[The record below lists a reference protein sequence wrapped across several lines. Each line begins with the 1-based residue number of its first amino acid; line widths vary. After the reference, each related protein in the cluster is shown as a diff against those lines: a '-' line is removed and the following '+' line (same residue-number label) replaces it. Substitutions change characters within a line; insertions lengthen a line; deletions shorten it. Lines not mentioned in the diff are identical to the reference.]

1 MRRTLRLHFN
11 WLIVKLLG
19 KDLLSKEELSELK
32 DYGRLSLGDE
42 VSLIERSFALG
53 RQSALSKK
61 SEYKDLTLDKLS
73 KLQKRKY
80 SSVEKLA
87 IREAKLHTAR
97 RIQRLADEASADAY
111 NRVNKA
117 TRDLV
122 DDATTKDI
130 LTDEVALGVAEKKTR
145 QQLAT
150 SIANKLGRDF
160 SADMKKLAVTEM
172 HRAKQRGAA
181 MAIANKVGIYQR
193 SEGVDSQVSVVPN
206 KGACKDCL
214 NLYLD
219 EGGNPKVFTLK
230 SLLAQ
235 GSNADEGVS
244 HARGAGGLHTGWKPV
259 MPPAHPNCYC
269 ELTYVPPG
277 MAWES
282 GKLKV
287 VDELRYKESISKA
300 YDSSTMSAT
309 IKPKGGDSYQK
320 NEPPK
325 PGSIPGVAAPGNTPG
340 PGAPKGS
347 GGATAGA
354 AAEAPSPGKDL
365 QPCPYGGGEECIKH
379 GGNGATAHERGGS
392 IMQEHAAYLAKQGR
406 QDEAESVVLSPEEH
420 VAEVTRIR
428 NFDYDKPVSVLK
440 DHIQNGES
448 INSVSLKKVE
458 GASPGVN
465 DSYRDD
471 IKGNGSILKKPGD
484 ITVGSP
490 TRSEAA
496 SYGLY
501 AVLGGDKLTP
511 PCFIRTKDVLPASGA
526 TWLNDYTNAFKALA
540 DFVKIPEGSLEHQL
554 SDKAG
559 WTVKMLMDRAEAAGQ
574 KDKMHEALSWHGVM
588 DLVMANGDR
597 HLNNFMVNEDFTD
610 IQAIDH
616 GDCFNAGMG
625 NAVVDL
631 HAGFKSNKMHLKIPP
646 ALRERMENTSFG
658 DLNRAMGE
666 HLRPWQVAQTYLRM
680 KFVMKEADENDGRLQ
695 LDRFEHR
702 RSGRSGIKERFEDFM
717 MDYIDEHSNDPS
729 SPEYA
734 TANHFAKTGIFVYSN
749 LADDKHFAE
758 GKQFEREK
766 LVRQNRY
773 ELELAEAGNDSL
785 SKMRE
790 KWNES
795 VDEMWKDEIAAAG
808 EKYQKVRK
816 EQYAP
821 KAEAYSKVATKIREQ
836 HDRKPIKA
844 LEEGRTVAQYI
855 RDLAKDNPELAKIVE
870 ENDKAETAYR
880 KAYDE
885 YMDVID
891 EVGERR
897 EDKKMEFEILPPGQ
911 EERFKE
917 LDRLISDAK
926 KGPRGRKASEPMVES
941 NTKSAADIERE
952 KRGAGE
958 GLKLGKGKDKAVKN
972 FESFLQEGDNLNAAK
987 RKSLVDRGFVDNFG
1001 KLTDAGKTHAGEMI
1015 RFFREHDPKKAIRY
1029 AHGLARNNGL
1039 KGLSDAEALKEA
1051 KLIVSNAEKRGK

>member
-1 MRRTLRLHFN
+1 MDNRLATLRRTLRLHFN

-19 KDLLSKEELSELK
+19 KDSLSKEEVDELK
-32 DYGRLSLGDE
+32 DYGRLPLGDE

-53 RQSALSKK
+53 RESALSKK
-61 SEYKDLTLDKLS
+61 SEYKDLDLEKLS

-80 SSVEKLA
+80 SSVEELA

-193 SEGVDSQVSVVPN
+193 SNGVDSKVSVVPN

-244 HARGAGGLHTGWKPV
+244 HARGAGGIHTGWKPV

-277 MAWES
+277 MAWEN

-309 IKPKGGDSYQK
+309 IKPKGGESYQK

-325 PGSIPGVAAPGNTPG
+325 PGSIPGVAAPDNTAG

-347 GGATAGA
+347 GSTATVGA
-354 AAEAPSPGKDL
+354 AAEVSSPGKDL
-365 QPCPYGGGEECIKH
+365 QPCPYGGGDECISH
-379 GGNGATAHERGGS
+379 GGNGATTHERGGS
-392 IMQEHAAYLAKQGR
+392 IMQEHAAHLSKQGR
-406 QDEAESVVLSPEEH
+406 QDEAESVVLSAEEH
-420 VAEVTRIR
+420 AAEVIRIQ

-471 IKGNGSILKKPGD
+471 IKGNGSILKKPGE

-490 TRSEAA
+490 ARCEAA
-496 SYGLY
+496 GYGLY
-501 AVLGGDKLTP
+501 SLLGGAKLTP
-511 PCFIRTKDVLPASGA
+511 PCFIRAKDVLPASGA
-526 TWLNDYTNAFKALA
+526 TWLSNYKNAFKSLA
-540 DFVKIPEGSLEHQL
+540 DFVKIPQDSLQHQL

-559 WTVKMLMDRAEAAGQ
+559 WTVMMLMERAEAAGQ
-574 KDKMHEALSWHGVM
+574 KDKMHESLSWHGVM

-625 NAVVDL
+625 NSVVDL
-631 HAGFKSNKMHLKIPP
+631 HAGFRSNKMHLKIPP

-658 DLNRAMGE
+658 DVNRAMGD

-702 RSGRSGIKERFEDFM
+702 YSGRSGIKERFEDFM

-785 SKMRE
+785 SKMRT

-795 VDEMWKDEIAAAG
+795 VDEMWTDEDEAAFARY
-808 EKYQKVRK
+808 EKHKK

-821 KAEAYSKVATKIREQ
+821 KAKAYGKLADEVLGQ
-836 HDRKPIKA
+836 HDREPIKE
-844 LEEGRTVAQYI
+844 LEEGRPLEQYI
-855 RDLAKDNPELAKIVE
+855 RDIAQDNPKWAKIVE
-870 ENDKAETAYR
+870 ENDEAETGYH
-880 KAYDE
+880 KAYAE
-885 YMDVID
+885 YLATID
-891 EVGERR
+891 ELGERR
-897 EDKKMEFEILPPGQ
+897 EAKKMEFEILPPGQ
-911 EERFKE
+911 EERFNE
-917 LDRLISDAK
+917 LDRLIADAK
-926 KGPRGRKASEPMVES
+926 KGPRGRKASEPTVVS

-952 KRGAGE
+952 KR
-958 GLKLGKGKDKAVKN
+958 
-972 FESFLQEGDNLNAAK
+972 
-987 RKSLVDRGFVDNFG
+987 
-1001 KLTDAGKTHAGEMI
+1001 DA
-1015 RFFREHDPKKAIRY
+1015 
-1029 AHGLARNNGL
+1029 
-1039 KGLSDAEALKEA
+1039 
-1051 KLIVSNAEKRGK
+1051 